1 MEYTLP
7 TCPIFRD
14 QLTQPYALVVDGN
27 VSLVGTDLPPT
38 VNMTAPADGA
48 TVSGN
53 PVPLSATAGDDSAVV
68 SVEFIVDGGTPIP
81 GSDAGGGVWT
91 ASWDSNSVADGDHT
105 ITARATDDAA
115 QPTTSASTTVT
126 VDNDDEFPTVSMTA
140 PSNSV
145 YVTGDLVALAADAS
159 DDGAVDSV
167 VFIVEGSPPIPGTDA
182 GGGVWTASWDSRGPS
197 DGTPVSIRADATDN
211 SGQLTPSAA
220 INVTVDNTA
229 PTVTVEALPAP
240 PATVS
245 GNQEVS
251 ATAGD
256 GLGSGVAQVEFFA
269 NGQSI
274 GVDGS
279 SGGGWSI
286 DWDTTGVDNGAY
298 NVTAIATD
306 GVGLTTE
313 DPTGF
318 DVTVYN
324 SVAAGVS
331 ASLIA
336 YGRHGGRNANKHL
349 DVTVS
354 VVDSLGNLV
363 EGASVSI
370 TITVDGGGP
379 SASGSGVTSATGDV
393 VFTWH
398 NAPGPGTCFTTT
410 VDALSASGLSWDE
423 DMSPTTSVRLK
434 IE

>member
-1 MEYTLP
+1 M
-7 TCPIFRD
+7 
-14 QLTQPYALVVDGN
+14 VDGN

-354 VVDSLGNLV
+354 VVDSLGDLV

-379 SASGSGVTSATGDV
+379 SASRSGATSATGDV

-423 DMSPTTSVRLK
+423 DMSPTNNAACL
-434 IE
+434 

>member
-1 MEYTLP
+1 
-7 TCPIFRD
+7 
-14 QLTQPYALVVDGN
+14 
-27 VSLVGTDLPPT
+27 
-38 VNMTAPADGA
+38 
-48 TVSGN
+48 
-53 PVPLSATAGDDSAVV
+53 
-68 SVEFIVDGGTPIP
+68 
-81 GSDAGGGVWT
+81 
-91 ASWDSNSVADGDHT
+91 
-105 ITARATDDAA
+105 
-115 QPTTSASTTVT
+115 
-126 VDNDDEFPTVSMTA
+126 MTA

-197 DGTPVSIRADATDN
+197 DGTPVSISADATDN

-220 INVTVDNTA
+220 INVTVDNTT

-354 VVDSLGNLV
+354 VVDSLGDLV

-410 VDALSASGLSWDE
+410 TVDALSASGLSWDE
-423 DMSPTTSVRLK
+423 DMSPTNNAACL
-434 IE
+434 